1 MAEVPNV
8 SLRERAI
15 AMTLKNIMVGL
26 LLKKPSQKCL
36 RHVGDFFLF
45 QGRGWKFE
53 DKCNCRQYSYSY
65 LYSSLTYLNRRAFH
79 TVTK

>member
-36 RHVGDFFLF
+36 RHVGDFF
-45 QGRGWKFE
+45 
-53 DKCNCRQYSYSY
+53 
-65 LYSSLTYLNRRAFH
+65 SLSGKR
-79 TVTK
+79 VEI